1 MAIAQL
7 LQEHSK
13 LCHGLGDLH
22 VGQVA
27 LEEDGALRPL
37 GAFVVQGIRGRH
49 SFVVRAVE
57 SGDGGLLRFGG
68 DHGGRHRCG
77 HCV

>member
-1 MAIAQL
+1 MPVAEL
-7 LQEHSK
+7 LQEHGQ

-37 GAFVVQGIRGRH
+37 GTFVVERIGGAHYFAGR
-49 SFVVRAVE
+49 SW
-57 SGDGGLLRFGG
+57 
-68 DHGGRHRCG
+68 GGRIFFFG
-77 HCV
+77 HW